1 MNCPKISAYATTK
14 RALAT
19 VAEAAG
25 AVGLAAAL
33 RRQAA
38 LIERY
43 GFCSPLARLP
53 RLEQCKQ
60 AQHFSVLPAA
70 FEAIGIAFEA
80 EQRLGEQTPADRAKA
95 HLSLILQ
102 ALDPETRAEVLGPH
116 ITMASTAELCANMA
130 LDVIRERERATEAE
144 SRATVAEGKV
154 VELENE
160 IASRKRAA
168 RERVTAEECEPD
180 ETIARLAEM
189 EKR

>member
-1 MNCPKISAYATTK
+1 MTDEKPARELYSTPWWGLFLLVRMQCIRAWKAEGADHADIFHSLSVDPGQISLLMASDHELV
-14 RALAT
+14 RRDG
-19 VAEAAG
+19 AAVP
-25 AVGLAAAL
+25 ASNID
-33 RRQAA
+33 Q
-38 LIERY
+38 LI
-43 GFCSPLARLP
+43 
-53 RLEQCKQ
+53 
-60 AQHFSVLPAA
+60 
-70 FEAIGIAFEA
+70 
-80 EQRLGEQTPADRAKA
+80 
-95 HLSLILQ
+95 Q
-102 ALDPETRAEVLGPH
+102 ALDPKTRAEVLGPY